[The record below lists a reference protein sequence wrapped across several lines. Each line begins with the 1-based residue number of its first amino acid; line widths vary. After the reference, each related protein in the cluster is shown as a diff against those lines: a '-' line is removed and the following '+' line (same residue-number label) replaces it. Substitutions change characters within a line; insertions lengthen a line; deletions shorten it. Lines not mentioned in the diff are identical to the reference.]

1 MPLRKRV
8 KPPADTNGVG
18 GKGEVKKKSKRQRIA
33 DLFRSKKH
41 KPEEKAEKVCPT
53 LPYPKIVPEATTY
66 VLMIAFLSK
75 VPIAT
80 KQSAP
85 PPKPARDSKIAESTK
100 PAKSNSSVEV
110 ARVSADRDLKTQFP
124 SPPPEEDHKLAQIQ
138 EKEKAKKKAKAEIL
152 SEDHV
157 HTIFSGAPH
166 FEVEQI
172 SDYSIPKA
180 SFPWDFELKV
190 RDVSDSV
197 QLAQPAFS
205 AATLRRHLPNI
216 PQPPD
221 QDKQYLS
228 YDPEVIEI
236 PSMLSAQGIEP
247 GTCGFVHFLELPT
260 SDTLMTDL
268 QQSQSSNGY
277 LEAVRNKEQMQ
288 TNPERLGIRRVDMEM
303 VHDRLI
309 EFGDLLEVFQD
320 SPQRMTILNNQSSG
334 DLYANLFGKFLTP
347 PAYDDSADDPT
358 GLKVQINQ
366 LLKILRL
373 KGVWHDFSLVEWR
386 IRLGQILWGDDGL
399 DEVQHQQLWSERE
412 ILLLQITLACE
423 LLLRLDAVSSM
434 DADDIKAQMHV
445 TREDFEGFLDLKS
458 RKINWD
464 LVLARR
470 FLDNIMVMKGT
481 DAEVQTPKSRGLL
494 SMLSRD
500 ESHNSSLSAPDIV
513 LLPRHQARQLS
524 GLVHF
529 AETIQ
534 WPGFDLVFKA
544 MAQRLQVPE
553 IPQQAPEQ
561 SLTPHAYG
569 KLLDPSTPS
578 SISVYGTPLAS
589 PASPSNIRDSYFGHL
604 SKPALS
610 RSNSKSLK
618 LPLSDGLA
626 SHAQGAPA
634 QLVDIGGWLSRS
646 YLTGLVLPG
655 EALSH
660 FLMSTLLEND
670 KLAIAALGDSA
681 NLYGGFIYAERSWW
695 SKSCIVGRA
704 LACTEGSVECMG
716 WVSLS
721 KLPAD
726 LIDGWFAI
734 SSEQLAPEQHPRIKA
749 EKDLLARDSIFIPDD
764 ASLRPEDL
772 TLPTDSS
779 TPPIPS
785 VEFTEWNLTALNPD
799 LLDNDG
805 SSDSPSESET
815 HFASLTFTSVGRGTA
830 HTLTLTYDIQYITSF
845 PCTPPAKSE
854 APSPPQITRTSSKRS
869 IHSMKSG
876 TQRSG
881 LARHPSRRNSH
892 GFEPLFSHPPDS
904 PGMGPT
910 RVHSPVP
917 DDETEENNVA
927 MEKKSEP
934 MSAHPLHVSYKYKIV
949 PVTEILDPNFNIPFK
964 ISTYASPAHSNP
976 ESPSEELHST
986 QETTILVL
994 DARNSRDL
1002 ELLART
1008 WCAEKGLHAIIGR
1021 VGRSCLACC
1030 IREARGIG
1038 INVVIRI

>member
-1 MPLRKRV
+1 ML
-8 KPPADTNGVG
+8 
-18 GKGEVKKKSKRQRIA
+18 
-33 DLFRSKKH
+33 L
-41 KPEEKAEKVCPT
+41 
-53 LPYPKIVPEATTY
+53 
-66 VLMIAFLSK
+66 LSK
-75 VPIAT
+75 TPIST
-80 KQSAP
+80 KQPATLR
-85 PPKPARDSKIAESTK
+85 KPARDSKIAESTR

-110 ARVSADRDLKTQFP
+110 ARGGVDKDQETQLP
-124 SPPPEEDHKLAQIQ
+124 SPPPEEDQKLAQIQ
-138 EKEKAKKKAKAEIL
+138 EKEKAKEKGKTEIL

-157 HTIFSGAPH
+157 HAIFSGAPH
-166 FEVEQI
+166 FEIEQV

-180 SFPWDFELKV
+180 SFPWDFELKI

-205 AATLRRHLPNI
+205 AATLRRHLPTLA
-216 PQPPD
+216 QPRD

-228 YDPEVIEI
+228 YDPEAIEV

-247 GTCGFVHFLELPT
+247 GTCGFVHFLELPI

-277 LEAVRNKEQMQ
+277 LETVRNKEQMQ
-288 TNPERLGIRRVDMEM
+288 ANPERLGIRKVDMEM
-303 VHDRLI
+303 VYDRLI

-320 SPQRMTILNNQSSG
+320 TPQRMTILNNQSSG

-366 LLKILRL
+366 LLRILRL

-386 IRLGQILWGDDGL
+386 IRLGQILWGDDSL
-399 DEVQHQQLWSERE
+399 DESGGQQLWSERD
-412 ILLLQITLACE
+412 ILLLQVTLACE

-445 TREDFEGFLDLKS
+445 TKEDFEGFLDLKS
-458 RKINWD
+458 TKITWD

-470 FLDNIMVMKGT
+470 FLDNIMVVKGS
-481 DAEVQTPKSRGLL
+481 DAEIQAPKSRGLL

-500 ESHNSSLSAPDIV
+500 EPQSTPTLDIV

-534 WPGFDLVFKA
+534 WPGFDLVIKA

-553 IPQQAPEQ
+553 STQQPQEQ

-589 PASPSNIRDSYFGHL
+589 PSSPSGIRDSYFGHM

-618 LPLSDGLA
+618 LPLSSTLTSHVDGA
-626 SHAQGAPA
+626 TPH
-634 QLVDIGGWLSRS
+634 LVDIGGWLSRS

-655 EALSH
+655 EALCH

-704 LACTEGSVECMG
+704 LACTEGAVECMG
-716 WVSLS
+716 WISLAR
-721 KLPAD
+721 LPTG
-726 LIDGWFAI
+726 LTDGWFAI
-734 SSEQLAPEQHPRIKA
+734 SSEQLAPDQHPRIKA
-749 EKDLLARDSIFIPDD
+749 EKDLLARDSVLIPDD

-785 VEFTEWNLTALNPD
+785 VEFTEWNLTALNTD
-799 LLDNDG
+799 LLENDEL
-805 SSDSPSESET
+805 SDAPSVSET
-815 HFASLTFTSVGRGTA
+815 HMTSLTFTTVGRGGE
-830 HTLTLTYDIQYITSF
+830 HTLTLTYDVQYITSF
-845 PCTPPAKSE
+845 PCTPPSKSE
-854 APSPPQITRTSSKRS
+854 VPSPPQITRTSSKRS
-869 IHSMKSG
+869 IHSMRSG

-910 RVHSPVP
+910 RVHSPGP
-917 DDETEENNVA
+917 DDDI
-927 MEKKSEP
+927 EKP
-934 MSAHPLHVSYKYKIV
+934 MAAPEMTPGPMLAHPLHVSYKYKIV
-949 PVTEILDPNFNIPFK
+949 PVTEVLDPNFNVPFTIP
-964 ISTYASPAHSNP
+964 TYASPAPSNP
-976 ESPSEELHST
+976 ESPSDELPPT
-986 QETTILVL
+986 PETTILVL
-994 DARNSRDL
+994 DARDSKDL

-1008 WCAEKGLHAIIGR
+1008 WCAEKGLHSIIGR
-1021 VGRSCLACC
+1021 VGRTCLACC

-1038 INVVIRI
+1038 ISVVIRV